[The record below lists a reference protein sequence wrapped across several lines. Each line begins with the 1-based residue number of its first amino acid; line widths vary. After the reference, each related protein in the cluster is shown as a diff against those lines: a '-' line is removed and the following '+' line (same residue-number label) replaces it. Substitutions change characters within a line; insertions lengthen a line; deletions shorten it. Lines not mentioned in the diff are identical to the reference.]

1 MKNWS
6 NNLQENANY
15 IAYLLLKNEYL
26 KRYNMDNLSNKELLK
41 VFSKYFPENWK
52 INYSLEQKIN
62 MLSIVLK
69 KQYQF
74 NLTEYRKI

>member
-1 MKNWS
+1 M
-6 NNLQENANY
+6 QENANY